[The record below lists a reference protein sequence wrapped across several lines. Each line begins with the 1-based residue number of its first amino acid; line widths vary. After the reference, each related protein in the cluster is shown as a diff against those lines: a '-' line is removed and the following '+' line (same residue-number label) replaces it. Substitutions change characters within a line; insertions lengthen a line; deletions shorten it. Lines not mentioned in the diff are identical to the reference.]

1 MRDHKN
7 GRHELS
13 AAFDTEQVALC
24 KSELRQEGL
33 TLAFLGGD
41 STPTPQDR

>member
-7 GRHELS
+7 GGRELS
-13 AAFDTEQVALC
+13 EQVALC

-33 TLAFLGGD
+33 TLAFLEGGLGIYAF
-41 STPTPQDR
+41 PLQDG